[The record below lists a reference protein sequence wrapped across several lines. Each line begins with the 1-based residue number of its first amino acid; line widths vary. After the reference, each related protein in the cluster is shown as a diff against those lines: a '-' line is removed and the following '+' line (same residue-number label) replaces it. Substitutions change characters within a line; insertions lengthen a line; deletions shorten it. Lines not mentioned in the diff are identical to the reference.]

1 MPIATGENLGNPYD
15 VKWLA
20 SRGGVDFVQ
29 PSVVKHGGISDIVSM
44 IEIAE
49 SEGMRAVPHCPFV
62 GPGLL
67 ATIHIIA
74 AMKTDTP
81 CEHRYCDLEASPLGD
96 AVVAKDGRLTVPQGP
111 GLGVDPDPTVLEKY
125 RVR

>member
-1 MPIATGENLGNPYD
+1 MA
-15 VKWLA
+15 A
-20 SRGGVDFVQ
+20 RGAVDIVQ
-29 PSVVKHGGISDIVSM
+29 PSVVKHGGISDIMRMV
-44 IEIAE
+44 EIAE
-49 SEGMRAVPHCPFV
+49 GAGMRAVPHCPFV

-81 CEHRYCDLEASPLGD
+81 CEHRYCDLKASPLGD
-96 AVVAKDGRLTVPQGP
+96 AAAAVNGRLSVPQGP
-111 GLGVDPDPTVLEKY
+111 GLGVDPDLAILERY